1 MTNEA
6 VYEVS
11 TQWGSIR
18 LDEQSYQDYLD
29 GRSWLSS
36 ASDVKGT
43 AKTTAAVE
51 ECPRD
56 ISRQAIN
63 LRGEAD
69 KAGVWETVQH
79 GFPGM
84 AVQIPYRRR
93 MSDIGIDELNLSVRA
108 SNGLMRAGI
117 DTLGKLNEMMKTD
130 RGIAGI
136 RNLGTKSVKEIGRA
150 FLCWETVQHGFP
162 GMAVQIPYRR
172 RMSDIGIDE
181 LNLSVRASNGLMRA
195 GIDTLGKLNE
205 MMKTD
210 RGIAG
215 IRNLGT
221 KSVKEIGR
229 AFLCMVYSMLSPY
242 EKAQYWQRLIDK
254 AQTNE

>member
-1 MTNEA
+1 MCGIKRQYFRIQYVKRSGSIGHKYKMFPVFVLNIVIGAATQKL
-6 VYEVS
+6 VYEFKHIERS
-11 TQWGSIR
+11 R
-18 LDEQSYQDYLD
+18 LICRMQCMKYQRSGAAYGEQSYQDYLD

-150 FLCWETVQHGFP
+150 FLC
-162 GMAVQIPYRR
+162 
-172 RMSDIGIDE
+172 
-181 LNLSVRASNGLMRA
+181 
-195 GIDTLGKLNE
+195 
-205 MMKTD
+205 
-210 RGIAG
+210 
-215 IRNLGT
+215 
-221 KSVKEIGR
+221 
-229 AFLCMVYSMLSPY
+229 MVYSMLSPY

>member
-1 MTNEA
+1 MTAQQPPGEKGANACMIGMRPVPRQDFLHLFSGVMKNGGAKMTNDA

-36 ASDVKGT
+36 AFDVMGT
-43 AKTTAAVE
+43 AKTRAATME
-51 ECPRD
+51 ACPRD
-56 ISRQAIN
+56 ISRQAISY
-63 LRGEAD
+63 RSEAD

-136 RNLGTKSVKEIGRA
+136 
-150 FLCWETVQHGFP
+150 
-162 GMAVQIPYRR
+162 
-172 RMSDIGIDE
+172 
-181 LNLSVRASNGLMRA
+181 
-195 GIDTLGKLNE
+195 
-205 MMKTD
+205 
-210 RGIAG
+210 
-215 IRNLGT
+215 
-221 KSVKEIGR
+221 
-229 AFLCMVYSMLSPY
+229 
-242 EKAQYWQRLIDK
+242 
-254 AQTNE
+254 

>member
-1 MTNEA
+1 MTNDA

-130 RGIAGI
+130 CGIAGI

-150 FLCWETVQHGFP
+150 FLCV
-162 GMAVQIPYRR
+162 
-172 RMSDIGIDE
+172 
-181 LNLSVRASNGLMRA
+181 
-195 GIDTLGKLNE
+195 
-205 MMKTD
+205 
-210 RGIAG
+210 
-215 IRNLGT
+215 
-221 KSVKEIGR
+221 
-229 AFLCMVYSMLSPY
+229 VYSMLSPY

-254 AQTNE
+254 PQTNGQEV

>member
-18 LDEQSYQDYLD
+18 LDEQSYRDYLD

-36 ASDVKGT
+36 AFDFKGKGT
-43 AKTTAAVE
+43 AKTTAAAME
-51 ECPRD
+51 DCPRD

-63 LRGEAD
+63 LRSEAD

-79 GFPGM
+79 DFPCM

-117 DTLGKLNEMMKTD
+117 DTLGKLNEMM
-130 RGIAGI
+130 R
-136 RNLGTKSVKEIGRA
+136 
-150 FLCWETVQHGFP
+150 
-162 GMAVQIPYRR
+162 
-172 RMSDIGIDE
+172 
-181 LNLSVRASNGLMRA
+181 
-195 GIDTLGKLNE
+195 
-205 MMKTD
+205 TD

-229 AFLCMVYSMLSPY
+229 AFLCMAYSMLSPY
-242 EKAQYWQRLIDK
+242 EKTQYWQRLIDK
-254 AQTNE
+254 ARANE

>member
-1 MTNEA
+1 MTNDA

-29 GRSWLSS
+29 GRPWLSS
-36 ASDVKGT
+36 AFDVMGT
-43 AKTTAAVE
+43 AKTRAATVE
-51 ECPRD
+51 ACPRD
-56 ISRQAIN
+56 ISR
-63 LRGEAD
+63 EAD
-69 KAGVWETVQH
+69 NAGVWETVQH

-84 AVQIPYRRR
+84 AVQSPYRRR

-150 FLCWETVQHGFP
+150 FLCV
-162 GMAVQIPYRR
+162 
-172 RMSDIGIDE
+172 
-181 LNLSVRASNGLMRA
+181 
-195 GIDTLGKLNE
+195 
-205 MMKTD
+205 
-210 RGIAG
+210 
-215 IRNLGT
+215 
-221 KSVKEIGR
+221 
-229 AFLCMVYSMLSPY
+229 VYSMLSPY

-254 AQTNE
+254 PQTNGQEV

>member
-136 RNLGTKSVKEIGRA
+136 RNLYA
-150 FLCWETVQHGFP
+150 LCIQ
-162 GMAVQIPYRR
+162 
-172 RMSDIGIDE
+172 
-181 LNLSVRASNGLMRA
+181 
-195 GIDTLGKLNE
+195 
-205 MMKTD
+205 
-210 RGIAG
+210 
-215 IRNLGT
+215 
-221 KSVKEIGR
+221 
-229 AFLCMVYSMLSPY
+229 CC
-242 EKAQYWQRLIDK
+242 RLTRK
-254 AQTNE
+254 RSTGSA

>member
-1 MTNEA
+1 MTNDA

-18 LDEQSYQDYLD
+18 LDEQSYRDYLD

-36 ASDVKGT
+36 AFDVMGT
-43 AKTTAAVE
+43 AKTRTETVE
-51 ECPRD
+51 ACPRD
-56 ISRQAIN
+56 ISRQAISY
-63 LRGEAD
+63 RSEAD
-69 KAGVWETVQH
+69 KADVWETVQR
-79 GFPGM
+79 GFPGT

-93 MSDIGIDELNLSVRA
+93 MSE
-108 SNGLMRAGI
+108 
-117 DTLGKLNEMMKTD
+117 
-130 RGIAGI
+130 
-136 RNLGTKSVKEIGRA
+136 
-150 FLCWETVQHGFP
+150 
-162 GMAVQIPYRR
+162 
-172 RMSDIGIDE
+172 IGIDE

>member
-1 MTNEA
+1 MTAQQPPGEKGANACMIGMRPVPRQDFLHLFSGVMKNGGAKMTNDA

-36 ASDVKGT
+36 AFDVMGT
-43 AKTTAAVE
+43 AKTRAATVE
-51 ECPRD
+51 ACPRD
-56 ISRQAIN
+56 ISRQAISY
-63 LRGEAD
+63 RSEAD

-117 DTLGKLNEMMKTD
+117 DTVGKLNEMMKTD

-150 FLCWETVQHGFP
+150 FCAWCIQCCRHTKRH
-162 GMAVQIPYRR
+162 
-172 RMSDIGIDE
+172 SIG
-181 LNLSVRASNGLMRA
+181 SA
-195 GIDTLGKLNE
+195 
-205 MMKTD
+205 
-210 RGIAG
+210 
-215 IRNLGT
+215 
-221 KSVKEIGR
+221 
-229 AFLCMVYSMLSPY
+229 
-242 EKAQYWQRLIDK
+242 
-254 AQTNE
+254 

>member
-1 MTNEA
+1 MTNDA

-36 ASDVKGT
+36 AFDIMGT
-43 AKTTAAVE
+43 AKTMAATVE
-51 ECPRD
+51 ACPRD
-56 ISRQAIN
+56 ISRHAISY
-63 LRGEAD
+63 RSEAD
-69 KAGVWETVQH
+69 KAGVWETVQR

-136 RNLGTKSVKEIGRA
+136 RNLGA
-150 FLCWETVQHGFP
+150 
-162 GMAVQIPYRR
+162 
-172 RMSDIGIDE
+172 
-181 LNLSVRASNGLMRA
+181 
-195 GIDTLGKLNE
+195 
-205 MMKTD
+205 
-210 RGIAG
+210 
-215 IRNLGT
+215 

-229 AFLCMVYSMLSPY
+229 AFLCMAYSMLSPY

-254 AQTNE
+254 PQTNGQEV

>member
-18 LDEQSYQDYLD
+18 LDEQSYRDYLD

-36 ASDVKGT
+36 AFDVKGT
-43 AKTTAAVE
+43 IKTTAVTAE
-51 ECPRD
+51 DCPRD
-56 ISRQAIN
+56 ISRQAIGY
-63 LRGEAD
+63 RSEAD

-79 GFPGM
+79 GFPSM

-130 RGIAGI
+130 RGI
-136 RNLGTKSVKEIGRA
+136 S
-150 FLCWETVQHGFP
+150 
-162 GMAVQIPYRR
+162 
-172 RMSDIGIDE
+172 
-181 LNLSVRASNGLMRA
+181 
-195 GIDTLGKLNE
+195 
-205 MMKTD
+205 
-210 RGIAG
+210 G

>member
-1 MTNEA
+1 MTNDA

-36 ASDVKGT
+36 AFDVMGT
-43 AKTTAAVE
+43 AKTRAATVE
-51 ECPRD
+51 ACPRD
-56 ISRQAIN
+56 ISRQAISY
-63 LRGEAD
+63 RSEAD
-69 KAGVWETVQH
+69 KASVWETVQH

-150 FLCWETVQHGFP
+150 FLCV
-162 GMAVQIPYRR
+162 
-172 RMSDIGIDE
+172 
-181 LNLSVRASNGLMRA
+181 
-195 GIDTLGKLNE
+195 
-205 MMKTD
+205 
-210 RGIAG
+210 
-215 IRNLGT
+215 
-221 KSVKEIGR
+221 
-229 AFLCMVYSMLSPY
+229 VYSMLSPY

-254 AQTNE
+254 PQTNGQEV

>member
-18 LDEQSYQDYLD
+18 LDEQSYRDYLD

-36 ASDVKGT
+36 AFDTKGT
-43 AKTTAAVE
+43 AKTTAAAME
-51 ECPRD
+51 DCPRD
-56 ISRQAIN
+56 ISGQAIN
-63 LRGEAD
+63 LRSEAD

-84 AVQIPYRRR
+84 VVQIPYRRR

-136 RNLGTKSVKEIGRA
+136 RNLGA
-150 FLCWETVQHGFP
+150 
-162 GMAVQIPYRR
+162 
-172 RMSDIGIDE
+172 
-181 LNLSVRASNGLMRA
+181 
-195 GIDTLGKLNE
+195 
-205 MMKTD
+205 
-210 RGIAG
+210 
-215 IRNLGT
+215 

-242 EKAQYWQRLIDK
+242 EKAQYWQRLIGK
-254 AQTNE
+254 AQTNEQEV

>member
-93 MSDIGIDELNLSVRA
+93 MSDICRCS
-108 SNGLMRAGI
+108 
-117 DTLGKLNEMMKTD
+117 
-130 RGIAGI
+130 I
-136 RNLGTKSVKEIGRA
+136 RS
-150 FLCWETVQHGFP
+150 
-162 GMAVQIPYRR
+162 
-172 RMSDIGIDE
+172 MS
-181 LNLSVRASNGLMRA
+181 
-195 GIDTLGKLNE
+195 
-205 MMKTD
+205 
-210 RGIAG
+210 
-215 IRNLGT
+215 
-221 KSVKEIGR
+221 
-229 AFLCMVYSMLSPY
+229 
-242 EKAQYWQRLIDK
+242 
-254 AQTNE
+254 

>member
-1 MTNEA
+1 MTNDA

-36 ASDVKGT
+36 AFDVMGT
-43 AKTTAAVE
+43 AKTRAATVE
-51 ECPRD
+51 ACPRD
-56 ISRQAIN
+56 ISRQAISY
-63 LRGEAD
+63 RSEAD

-130 RGIAGI
+130 IHKIKTEQAWNRLYD
-136 RNLGTKSVKEIGRA
+136 RLEILALRA
-150 FLCWETVQHGFP
+150 
-162 GMAVQIPYRR
+162 
-172 RMSDIGIDE
+172 
-181 LNLSVRASNGLMRA
+181 
-195 GIDTLGKLNE
+195 
-205 MMKTD
+205 
-210 RGIAG
+210 
-215 IRNLGT
+215 
-221 KSVKEIGR
+221 
-229 AFLCMVYSMLSPY
+229 
-242 EKAQYWQRLIDK
+242 
-254 AQTNE
+254 